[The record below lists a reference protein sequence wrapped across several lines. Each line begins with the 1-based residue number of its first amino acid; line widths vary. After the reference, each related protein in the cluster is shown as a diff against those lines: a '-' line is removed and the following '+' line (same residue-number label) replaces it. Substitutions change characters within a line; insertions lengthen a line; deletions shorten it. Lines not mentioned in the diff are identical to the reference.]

1 MGATATEQ
9 RAPARPAASN
19 ALVGLI
25 AEFRTPGELVGACRR
40 VREQGYTRFD
50 AHTPFPV
57 HGIDP
62 AIGITP
68 TKLPIFVFVCGLIG
82 CLTGVFLQWWS
93 NATDATQLQ
102 GLFDFVPRWFQS
114 FLGYNY
120 VVSGKPF
127 FSLPANIPV
136 IFELTILFSALGAGV
151 GMLVFN
157 NLPLWN
163 QPLFNSQRLRG
174 ATTGSFL
181 LAIDAQDAKFEVG
194 RTEELLRS
202 LGSAGVE
209 RVIDRDDTP
218 TAIPGA
224 IHYIGFLC
232 AILALIP
239 LVVVAMARN
248 NKSLSPP
255 IHLIQDMDNQ
265 EKYKAQQALPLFA
278 DGRAMRPPVEGA
290 VARGPQFLL
299 TDEHFYRGYVNNTF
313 VTSFPVVVPAT
324 GQPLAINEAF
334 LRRGQ
339 ERFNIYCSACHGR
352 DGLGAGAVN
361 NRALELGGGWV
372 QAGNLHDA
380 EIRGRPHG
388 HLFNTIT
395 NGIRTMPSYG
405 ERIPELDRWAIVAY
419 VRALQR
425 SMNASEAD
433 VPADKLAEL
442 KSR

>member
-1 MGATATEQ
+1 MSATATVK
-9 RAPARPAASN
+9 ASARSGPSN
-19 ALVGLI
+19 ALVGLV
-25 AEFRTPGELVGACRR
+25 AEFKTPGELVAACNR

-50 AHTPFPV
+50 AHSPFPV

-62 AIGITP
+62 AIGIRP
-68 TKLPIFVFVCGLIG
+68 TILPVFVFACGLTG

-93 NATDATQLQ
+93 NATDATLLQ
-102 GLFDFVPRWFQS
+102 WVFDYIPRWFQA

-120 VVSGKPF
+120 LISGKPF

-157 NLPLWN
+157 NLPSWS
-163 QPLFNSQRLRG
+163 QPLFSSQRVRG

-181 LAIDAQDAKFEVG
+181 LSIDAKDPKFDAN
-194 RTEELLRS
+194 RSEEMLRS
-202 LGSAGVE
+202 MGGAVE
-209 RVIDRDDTP
+209 RIIDRDDTP
-218 TAIPGA
+218 TEIPGI
-224 IHYIGFLC
+224 IHYVGFMS
-232 AILALIP
+232 AIAALIP

-248 NKSLSPP
+248 NHSESPQ

-265 EKYKAQQALPLFA
+265 EKYKAQQAMPLFA

-290 VARGPQFLL
+290 VARGARFLQE
-299 TDEHFYRGYVNNTF
+299 DEHFYKGFVNNAF
-313 VTSFPVVVPAT
+313 VTTFPASNPET
-324 GQPLAINEAF
+324 GKPLVIDEAF
-334 LRRGQ
+334 LHRGQ
-339 ERFNIYCSACHGR
+339 QRFNIYCAACHGR
-352 DGLGAGAVN
+352 DGSGSGMVN
-361 NRALELGGGWV
+361 NRALEIGGGWV
-372 QAGNLHDA
+372 QAGNLQDE
-380 EIRGRPHG
+380 EIRSRPHG
-388 HLFNTIT
+388 HIFNTIT

-405 ERIPELDRWAIVAY
+405 ERIPEIDRWAIVSY

-425 SMNASEAD
+425 SGNAKESD